1 MSIQFWQSLV
11 VYLSKRRGHTMRPDH
26 QMCDAKVGDAWQ
38 RVSLADAG
46 GIYRT
51 ALKRC
56 PACHGPVMINGGYS
70 SSTARRQIVHR
81 KSHSGCPLKPST
93 YTGTPSPHPQA
104 LA

>member
-1 MSIQFWQSLV
+1 MAKLDPQTCEVKTDGAW
-11 VYLSKRRGHTMRPDH
+11 RG
-26 QMCDAKVGDAWQ
+26 
-38 RVSLADAG
+38 VSLADAG
-46 GIYRT
+46 GTYQS

-81 KSHSGCPLKPST
+81 KAHAGCPLKPET
-93 YTGTPSPHPQA
+93 YTGTSTPHPQA